1 MNTESQNIELKESW
15 RDEYL
20 KWICGFANAQGGTL
34 YIGVCDNGKVCG
46 VREIKKLMEDIPNK
60 VRDLMGILV
69 DVNLRTEGDK
79 EYLAIVTDSYPYPI
93 SYKGRYYQRSGA
105 TNQELKGVALDRF
118 MLRKQGRTW
127 DGVPVPIQV
136 RVYDNAL
143 EILDC
148 GVLPDNWS
156 VETLLG
162 AHGSHPYNPD
172 IANTFFRAGEIEAW
186 GRGIERIV
194 KACQEGGFSTPEFR
208 YDASGIWTVFKFVY
222 PSLDSAL
229 DTSQKTNQ
237 KTNQKID
244 RNLTD
249 QQNDIIKYLREH
261 PYATQKE
268 LCENIPNAALGG
280 IRHNLARLQE
290 LGILKRIGGR
300 KLGHWEIA

>member
-1 MNTESQNIELKESW
+1 MNVEFQNIEIKDGW
-15 RDEYL
+15 CDKYL
-20 KWICGFANAQGGTL
+20 KWICGFNVWGGAL
-34 YIGVCDNGKVCG
+34 Y
-46 VREIKKLMEDIPNK
+46 
-60 VRDLMGILV
+60 V
-69 DVNLRTEGDK
+69 DVGDGS
-79 EYLAIVTDSYPYPI
+79 EV
-93 SYKGRYYQRSGA
+93 
-105 TNQELKGVALDRF
+105 
-118 MLRKQGRTW
+118 
-127 DGVPVPIQV
+127 
-136 RVYDNAL
+136 
-143 EILDC
+143 C
-148 GVLPDNWS
+148 

-194 KACQEGGFSTPEFR
+194 KACQEGGFSIPEFR
-208 YDASGIWTVFKFVY
+208 CDASGIWTVFKFVY
-222 PSLDSAL
+222 PSLDSALDSAL

-300 KLGHWEIA
+300 KLGHWEIV